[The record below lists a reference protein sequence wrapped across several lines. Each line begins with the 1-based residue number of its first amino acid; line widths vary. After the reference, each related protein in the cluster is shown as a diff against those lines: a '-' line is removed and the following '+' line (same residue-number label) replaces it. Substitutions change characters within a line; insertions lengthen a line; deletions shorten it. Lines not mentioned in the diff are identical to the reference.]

1 MSWTPTLNLKGPPI
15 QTGIYDS
22 SKDPSPTITLNG
34 SLFPDAN
41 FVVMLT
47 PYGTPTG
54 IPMAWV
60 VEKTTS
66 SFTIGSSGTPQVSWV
81 AISSN
86 S

>member
-15 QTGIYDS
+15 QTGTYSITDES
-22 SKDPSPTITLNG
+22 ATISLN
-34 SLFPDAN
+34 STLFPDTN

>member
-15 QTGIYDS
+15 QTGTYTLGESTTIS
-22 SKDPSPTITLNG
+22 LNPT
-34 SLFPDAN
+34 LFPDSN

-60 VEKTTS
+60 HSKDIS
-66 SFTIGSSGTPQVSWV
+66 IFTIGCSGTSAVFWT